1 MVFSLSRLCA
11 CSDSEINEIF
21 LVFLHFSASGHT
33 SAVEAVRFGHQEEII
48 VSGTRSG
55 ALKVWN
61 LEAAKMMR
69 VLTGHKVDAE
79 WESDVA
85 LWSRITKNTD

>member
-1 MVFSLSRLCA
+1 M
-11 CSDSEINEIF
+11 
-21 LVFLHFSASGHT
+21 
-33 SAVEAVRFGHQEEII
+33 EAVRFGQQEETI

-69 VLTGHKVDAE
+69 VLTGHKVRILYGDTRRIK
-79 WESDVA
+79 SYHPHRLNYLQLHIRDV
-85 LWSRITKNTD
+85 RICA